1 MRADPASRI
10 LARTTLDIDT
20 PLLKDLKRLQRSEK
34 KSLGRLVSDLQA
46 LAARR
51 RARRPAPVFGWVSQD
66 MTSKV
71 DIADRDA
78 LSDVLDRETEAAS
91 DAKPQRQWRQGT
103 ARPARWRASIM
114 ASRGARR
121 SVHHSNASAP

>member
-1 MRADPASRI
+1 M
-10 LARTTLDIDT
+10 ARTTLDIDT

-34 KSLGRLVSDLQA
+34 KSLGRLVSDLLAQA

-66 MTSKV
+66 MTSKI

-78 LSDVLDRETEAAS
+78 LYDVLDRE
-91 DAKPQRQWRQGT
+91 R
-103 ARPARWRASIM
+103 
-114 ASRGARR
+114 
-121 SVHHSNASAP
+121 V

>member
-1 MRADPASRI
+1 M
-10 LARTTLDIDT
+10 ARTTLDIDT

-34 KSLGRLVSDLQA
+34 KSLGRLVSDLLAQA

-78 LSDVLDRETEAAS
+78 LYDVLDRETEASS
-91 DAKPQRQWRQGT
+91 DAKPQRQWRRGT